1 MNNYFDEL
9 FKLAMKAY
17 KQNEVP
23 VGAIIVRNN
32 KIISKAYNKRNKKH
46 DIVDHAEIIAIRK
59 AANKL
64 KDWRLNGCELYVT
77 LEPCNMCKEVI
88 KQARIDNVYYLIDKY
103 EYKKEY
109 NKTNFKKINE
119 KEYNFQQK
127 KYSELLTT
135 FFKLK
140 CKR

>member
-1 MNNYFDEL
+1 MNNYYDEL
-9 FKLAMKAY
+9 LKLANKAF
-17 KQNEVP
+17 KHNEVP
-23 VGAIIVRNN
+23 VSALIVRNN
-32 KIISKAYNKRNKKH
+32 KIIAKAYNKRNKKH
-46 DIVDHAEIIAIRK
+46 DITNHAEIIAIRK
-59 AANKL
+59 TANKL

-103 EYKKEY
+103 SYKNEYS
-109 NKTNFKKINE
+109 KTKFKQINE
-119 KEYNFQQK
+119 KEYSLQQK
-127 KYSELLTT
+127 RYSELLTK

>member
-9 FKLAMKAY
+9 LKITNKAFKK
-17 KQNEVP
+17 NEVP
-23 VGAIIVRNN
+23 VGALIVQNN
-32 KIISKAYNKRNKKH
+32 KIIAKAYNKRNKKH
-46 DIVDHAEIIAIRK
+46 DIINHAEIIVIRK

-77 LEPCNMCKEVI
+77 LEPCNMCKEII
-88 KQARIDNVYYLIDKY
+88 KQSRIDNVYYLVDKY
-103 EYKKEY
+103 SYKKEY
-109 NKTNFKKINE
+109 GKTKFKQVSG
-119 KEYNFQQK
+119 KEYGFQQK
-127 KYSELLTT
+127 EYSELLTK